1 MNFKKYWVKVEAEDH
16 DIFVLMEQG
25 VDGWEQTAIEVN
37 KREYEPTHYE
47 MELVNEVI
55 ADWVTEMSDD

>member
-1 MNFKKYWVKVEAEDH
+1 
-16 DIFVLMEQG
+16 MEHG

-55 ADWVTEMSDD
+55 ADWITEMSDD